1 MADNSTD
8 DAEKTEEPTQK
19 RLEDARKKGDVAKS
33 QEVNT
38 WFVMIGI
45 TLLIALFSGEAAV
58 KLKNL
63 LAQVLENAHSIPMDG
78 GHILHLI
85 ENIGTDILAILM
97 MPFIVLIVFAL
108 GGNIVQNPPS
118 LSTES
123 LKPKFSKI
131 SPASGAK
138 RLFSSTSLVNFV
150 MGLTKLAIVSTMMFF
165 IIWPERDRLDPI
177 VMSDIVTILP
187 TIKDMIVN
195 LLVGVISILTVIAG
209 ADLLY
214 QRQKWMKKQRMTFQ
228 EVKDEHKQMEGDPVV
243 KGKLRQLRQERG
255 RKRMMANVPDA
266 SVVITNPTHYA
277 IALKYEKGMGAPIC
291 LAKGID
297 AIAFKIREVAEEHTI
312 PIVENPPLA
321 RALYATVEVD
331 GEIDA
336 EHYKAVAQ
344 VIGYVMNI
352 RSRLQRKRK
361 PGIDSNSEKR

>member
-1 MADNSTD
+1 MADNGAD

-19 RLEDARKKGDVAKS
+19 RLDDAMQKGDIAKS

-45 TLLIALFSGEAAV
+45 TLLIALFSGDAAV
-58 KLKNL
+58 KLKDML
-63 LAQVLENAHSIPMDG
+63 SGFLENADSIPMDG
-78 GHILHLI
+78 VHILNLI
-85 ENIGTDILAILM
+85 TNTGSGILLILM
-97 MPFIVLIVFAL
+97 VPFLVLYISAVA
-108 GGNIVQNPPS
+108 GNIVQNPPMI
-118 LSTES
+118 STEQ
-123 LKPKFSKI
+123 LKPKLSKI

-138 RLFSSTSLVNFV
+138 RLFSSTALVNFTI
-150 MGLTKLAIVSTMMFF
+150 GLAKLAIVSTMMFF
-165 IIWPERDRLDPI
+165 IVWPERDRLDPL
-177 VMSDIVTILP
+177 VMSDIITLLP
-187 TIKDMIVN
+187 VIRELVVN

-214 QRQKWMKKQRMTFQ
+214 QRQKWLKKQRMTFQ

-277 IALKYEKGMGAPIC
+277 IALKYEKGMGAPVC

-297 AIAFKIREVAEEHTI
+297 AIAFKIREVAEEHEI
-312 PIVENPPLA
+312 PVVENPPLA
-321 RALYATVEVD
+321 RALYATVEID

-352 RSRLQRKRK
+352 RGKLQGKKKLR
-361 PGIDSNSEKR
+361 N

>member
-1 MADNSTD
+1 MADNNTE

-19 RLEDARKKGDVAKS
+19 RLDDARKKGDVAKS

-45 TLLIALFSGEAAV
+45 TLLVALFSGDAAI
-58 KLKNL
+58 KLKDL
-63 LAQVLENAHSIPMDG
+63 LSGVLENAHNIPMDG

-85 ENIGTDILAILM
+85 EKIGSSILFILM
-97 MPFIVLIVFAL
+97 VPFLVLIVFAV
-108 GGNIVQNPPS
+108 GGNIVQNPPTIS
-118 LSTES
+118 AEQM
-123 LKPKFSKI
+123 KPKLSKI

-138 RLFSSTSLVNFV
+138 RLFSSTSLVNFL
-150 MGLTKLAIVSTMMFF
+150 MGLTKLTIVSTMMFF
-165 IIWPERDRLDPI
+165 IIWPERDRLDPM
-177 VMSDIVTILP
+177 VMSDITTLLP
-187 TIKDMIVN
+187 LIKDMVVN

-228 EVKDEHKQMEGDPVV
+228 EVKDEHKQMEGDPIV

-297 AIAFKIREVAEEHTI
+297 AIAFKIRSVAEDNNI
-312 PIVENPPLA
+312 PVVENPPLA

-331 GEIDA
+331 GEIDE

-352 RSRLQRKRK
+352 RSRLQKKNK
-361 PGIDSNSEKR
+361 PWIDSHTK

>member
-1 MADNSTD
+1 MADNKSD

-19 RLEDARKKGDVAKS
+19 RLEDARKKGDIPKS

-45 TLLIALFSGEAAV
+45 TLLIALFSDDAAL

-63 LAQVLENAHSIPMDG
+63 LTGFLENAATIPMDG
-78 GHILHLI
+78 DNILYMI
-85 ENIGTDILAILM
+85 TNTGISVLAILM
-97 MPFIVLIVFAL
+97 VPFLILIVFAIA
-108 GGNIVQNPPS
+108 GNVFQNPPNIS
-118 LSTES
+118 VEQ
-123 LKPKFSKI
+123 LKPKLNKI

-150 MGLTKLAIVSTMMFF
+150 TGIAKLAIVSVMMFF
-165 IIWPERDRLDPI
+165 IIWPERDRLDPM
-177 VMSDIVTILP
+177 VMSDIANLLPILR
-187 TIKDMIVN
+187 DMSVN
-195 LLVGVISILTVIAG
+195 LLVGVISVLTVIAV
-209 ADLLY
+209 ADLIY
-214 QRQKWMKKQRMTFQ
+214 QRQKWTKKQRMTFQ
-228 EVKDEHKQMEGDPVV
+228 EVKDEHKQMEGDPII

-255 RKRMMANVPDA
+255 RKRMMASVPDA

-277 IALKYEKGMGAPIC
+277 IALKYEKGMGAPVC

-297 AIAFKIREVAEEHTI
+297 TIALKIREIAEEHDI
-312 PIVENPPLA
+312 PVVENPPLA
-321 RALYATVEVD
+321 RALYATADID

-352 RSRLQRKRK
+352 RGRLQRKNKLR
-361 PGIDSNSEKR
+361 IDSD

>member
-1 MADNSTD
+1 MADNNTD
-8 DAEKTEEPTQK
+8 DQEKTEEPTQK
-19 RLEDARKKGDVAKS
+19 RLDDARQKGDIPKS

-45 TLLIALFSGEAAV
+45 TLLIAVFSGGAAV
-58 KLKNL
+58 KMKDL
-63 LAQVLENAHSIPMDG
+63 LADVLENIHVIPMDG
-78 GHILHLI
+78 GHILHMI
-85 ENIGTDILAILM
+85 ENIGTDILLILM
-97 MPFIVLIVFAL
+97 VPFLVLITFAL

-118 LSTES
+118 LSAEQ
-123 LKPKFSKI
+123 LKPKLSKI

-138 RLFSSTSLVNFV
+138 RLFSSTSLVNFLT
-150 MGLTKLAIVSTMMFF
+150 GLAKLTIVSAMMFY

-177 VMSDIVTILP
+177 VMSDIASLLP
-187 TIKDMIVN
+187 TIRDMIVN

-214 QRQKWMKKQRMTFQ
+214 QRTKWMKKQRMTFQ
-228 EVKDEHKQMEGDPVV
+228 EIKDEHKQMEGDPIV

-291 LAKGID
+291 LAKGVD
-297 AIAFKIREVAEEHTI
+297 ALAFKIREIAEENAI

-321 RALYATVEVD
+321 RALYATVDVD

-336 EHYKAVAQ
+336 DHYKAVAQ
-344 VIGYVMNI
+344 VIGYVMSI
-352 RSRLQRKRK
+352 RGRLLRKRK
-361 PGIDSNSEKR
+361 IDSRLN

>member
-1 MADNSTD
+1 MAENQSD

-45 TLLIALFSGEAAV
+45 TLLIAVFSGDAAL

-63 LAQVLENAHSIPMDG
+63 LSGFLENADSIPMDG
-78 GHILHLI
+78 DNVLFMITNTGASVLF
-85 ENIGTDILAILM
+85 ILM
-97 MPFIVLIVFAL
+97 VPFLVLIVSAIA
-108 GGNIVQNPPS
+108 GNVFQNPPNIS
-118 LSTES
+118 AEQ
-123 LKPKFSKI
+123 LKPKFNKI
-131 SPASGAK
+131 SPAAGAK
-138 RLFSSTSLVNFV
+138 RLFSSTSLVNFII
-150 MGLTKLAIVSTMMFF
+150 GLAKLAIVSIMMFY
-165 IIWPERDRLDPI
+165 IVWPERDRLDPM
-177 VMSDIVTILP
+177 VMSDIVNLLP
-187 TIKDMIVN
+187 VLREMTVN
-195 LLVGVISILTVIAG
+195 LLVGVISVLTVIAA

-214 QRQKWMKKQRMTFQ
+214 QRQKWTKKQRMTFQ

-255 RKRMMANVPDA
+255 RKRMMASVPDA

-297 AIAFKIREVAEEHTI
+297 TIAFKIREIAEEHAI
-312 PIVENPPLA
+312 PVVENPPLA
-321 RALYATVEVD
+321 RALYATVDVD
-331 GEIDA
+331 GEIDS

-352 RSRLQRKRK
+352 RGRLQRKNKLR
-361 PGIDSNSEKR
+361 IDSDE

>member
-1 MADNSTD
+1 MAENQSD

-45 TLLIALFSGEAAV
+45 TLLIAVFSGDAAL

-63 LAQVLENAHSIPMDG
+63 LSGFLENADSIPMDG
-78 GHILHLI
+78 DNVLFMITNTGASVLF
-85 ENIGTDILAILM
+85 ILM
-97 MPFIVLIVFAL
+97 VPFLVLIVSAIA
-108 GGNIVQNPPS
+108 GNVFQNPPNIS
-118 LSTES
+118 AEQ
-123 LKPKFSKI
+123 LKPKFNKI
-131 SPASGAK
+131 SPAAGAK
-138 RLFSSTSLVNFV
+138 RLFSSTSLVNFII
-150 MGLTKLAIVSTMMFF
+150 GLAKLAIVSIMMFY
-165 IIWPERDRLDPI
+165 IVWPERDRLDPM
-177 VMSDIVTILP
+177 VMSDIVNLLP
-187 TIKDMIVN
+187 VLREMTVN
-195 LLVGVISILTVIAG
+195 LLVGVISVLTVIAA

-214 QRQKWMKKQRMTFQ
+214 QRQKWTKKQRMTFQ

-255 RKRMMANVPDA
+255 RKRMMSSVPDA

-297 AIAFKIREVAEEHTI
+297 TIAFKIREIAEEHAI
-312 PIVENPPLA
+312 PVVENPPLA
-321 RALYATVEVD
+321 RALYATVDVD
-331 GEIDA
+331 GEIDS

-352 RSRLQRKRK
+352 RGRLQRKNKLR
-361 PGIDSNSEKR
+361 IDSDE

>member
-1 MADNSTD
+1 MAENSSS

-19 RLEDARKKGDVAKS
+19 RLDDAHKKGDVAKS

-38 WFVMIGI
+38 WSVMIGI
-45 TLLIALFSGEAAV
+45 TLLIALFSGSAAV
-58 KLKNL
+58 RLKNL
-63 LAQVLENAHSIPMDG
+63 LSGFLENADAIPMDG
-78 GHILHLI
+78 ASILNLMGST
-85 ENIGTDILAILM
+85 GTEILLILM
-97 MPFIVLIVFAL
+97 MPFLVLIVFAL
-108 GGNIVQNPPS
+108 AGNIVQNPPNIS
-118 LSTES
+118 AEQ
-123 LKPKFSKI
+123 LKPKMSKI
-131 SPASGAK
+131 SPAAGAK

-150 MGLTKLAIVSTMMFF
+150 LGLAKLAIVSIMMFF
-165 IIWPERDRLDPI
+165 IVWPERDRLDPM
-177 VMSDIVTILP
+177 VMSDISALLP
-187 TIKDMIVN
+187 TIRELVVN

-214 QRQKWMKKQRMTFQ
+214 QRQKWMKKQKMTFQ

-277 IALKYEKGMGAPIC
+277 IALKYEEGMGAPVC

-297 AIAFKIREVAEEHTI
+297 AIAFKIREIAEENTV
-312 PIVENPPLA
+312 PVVENPPLA
-321 RALYATVEVD
+321 RALYASVEVD

-352 RSRLQRKRK
+352 RGRLQKK
-361 PGIDSNSEKR
+361 GKAGIDSQK